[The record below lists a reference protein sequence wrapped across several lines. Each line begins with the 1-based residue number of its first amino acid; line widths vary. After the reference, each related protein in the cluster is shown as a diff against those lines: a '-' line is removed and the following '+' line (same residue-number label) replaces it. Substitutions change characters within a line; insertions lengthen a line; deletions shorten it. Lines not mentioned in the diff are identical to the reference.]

1 MISETTA
8 LQLHKITTTNGADGV
23 MSKTATLGIH

>member
-8 LQLHKITTTNGADGV
+8 FQLHKITTTNGAYGV
-23 MSKTATLGIH
+23 MPKTASLGIH